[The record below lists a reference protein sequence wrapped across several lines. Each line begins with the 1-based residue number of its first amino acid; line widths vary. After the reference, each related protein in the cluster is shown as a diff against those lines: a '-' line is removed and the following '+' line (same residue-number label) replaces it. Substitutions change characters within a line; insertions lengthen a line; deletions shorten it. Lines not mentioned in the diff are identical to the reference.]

1 MGWLTDRIEDWG
13 ESTAGKLAGHQL
25 VKSGFKQDSRVVNVV
40 AGKLGIKFLERESA
54 ANVADPNRGI
64 GRAATATALAYLAWA
79 GAGAAGGGAG
89 ASGSAGAGGTS
100 LATKVGYGLAASNLV
115 SSLAAARQGED
126 APGVAPVTYMPNAND
141 PQATAARRR
150 KTAEIRRRQGRE
162 STILSEASGTLG

>member
-79 GAGAAGGGAG
+79 GAGAAGA
-89 ASGSAGAGGTS
+89 
-100 LATKVGYGLAASNLV
+100 
-115 SSLAAARQGED
+115 
-126 APGVAPVTYMPNAND
+126 
-141 PQATAARRR
+141 
-150 KTAEIRRRQGRE
+150 
-162 STILSEASGTLG
+162 

>member
-79 GAGAAGGGAG
+79 GAGAAGAGSGAAAGG
-89 ASGSAGAGGTS
+89 GAGGTS